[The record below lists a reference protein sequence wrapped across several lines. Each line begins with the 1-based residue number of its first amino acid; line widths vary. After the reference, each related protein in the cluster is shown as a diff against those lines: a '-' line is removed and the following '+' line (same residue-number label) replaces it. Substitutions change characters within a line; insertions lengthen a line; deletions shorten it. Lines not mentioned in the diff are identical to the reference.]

1 MLSFLRTDQGV
12 QLSAPHFSLA
22 RPLPP
27 RNVLPAFN
35 TFTVFGAIM
44 VPPTNRRMPLSCE
57 PCRARKIRCT
67 PNRSPPGPCGSCQRR
82 GVLPSK
88 CVFMR
93 EGNQSHNVHGQSS
106 SNEEL
111 LTRIRNLEDL
121 LHGHIRAFPSP
132 NQPLVAP
139 TLEISPNGL
148 DSSEP
153 FLTQQPT
160 PSSLSLELPRLA
172 GHLHV
177 SDSGHVRYEPRSVYQ
192 DSSTATVARSLD
204 PAYGVLS
211 GCMPFET
218 MAACSKDD
226 LLALLPPTRQ
236 CNELKTVFFKV
247 FSPVSH

>member
-1 MLSFLRTDQGV
+1 MLSFLLTDQGS
-12 QLSAPHFSLA
+12 QAFRAPLFVSSPA
-22 RPLPP
+22 TTQD
-27 RNVLPAFN
+27 VLPAFN
-35 TFTVFGAIM
+35 TFSVFGAIM

-82 GVLPSK
+82 GILPSK

-93 EGNQSHNVHGQSS
+93 EANQSHNVHGQSS

-132 NQPLVAP
+132 SQPSATP
-139 TLEISPNGL
+139 TLEILPNGL
-148 DSSEP
+148 DSGDP

-160 PSSLSLELPRLA
+160 PSSPSLELPQLA

-177 SDSGHVRYEPRSVYQ
+177 SDSGHVRYEPRSVYR
-192 DSSTATVARSLD
+192 DSPTATVARSLD
-204 PAYGVLS
+204 SAYGILS
-211 GCMPFET
+211 GSMPFEP
-218 MAACSKDD
+218 MATSSKDD